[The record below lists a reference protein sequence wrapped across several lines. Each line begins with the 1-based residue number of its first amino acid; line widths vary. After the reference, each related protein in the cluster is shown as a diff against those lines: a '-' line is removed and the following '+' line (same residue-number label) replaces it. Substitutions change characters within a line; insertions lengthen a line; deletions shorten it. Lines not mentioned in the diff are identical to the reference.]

1 MNVIVVNKRNVAEV
15 RAAQD
20 EGYRVVYVGK
30 GSVLANPFH
39 GQENSL
45 DLYRKWLW
53 RQMQAAN
60 PAGLVVARLRDDIV
74 NGKKYALEC
83 WCAPNPCH
91 ADIIK
96 AALDWAVDREVAR
109 QMGAAVPVIEAKDV
123 VVATKTAKKGTR
135 VRKSKKEAANAS
147 A

>member
-39 GQENSL
+39 GQEGSY

-53 RQMQAAN
+53 RQMTAGC
-60 PAGLVVARLRDDIV
+60 PAGVVIARLRDDIV
-74 NGKKYALEC
+74 NGKKVALEC
-83 WCAPNPCH
+83 WCAPNKCH
-91 ADIIK
+91 ADVVK
-96 AALDWAVDREVAR
+96 AALDWAVDRAVAR
-109 QMGAAVPVIEAKDV
+109 EMGAVVPVVESKDV

-135 VRKSKKEAANAS
+135 VRKAKKEVVNA
-147 A
+147 